1 MDDFQVIIKLRQ
13 GDCGD
18 HSRDPDPSRDVF
30 SVWIKGHRIC
40 EPGCAYRV
48 GYTGEKVL
56 NDKGEQI
63 RGNMCWL
70 FDTSGEYEGPSKML
84 SKPEL
89 KKILDYVSAW
99 QQDAEAMEAS
109 RNDCEKVL

>member
-1 MDDFQVIIKLRQ
+1 MNDFEVIIRLRQ

-18 HSRDPDPSRDVF
+18 HTRDADPSRDVF
-30 SVWIKGHRIC
+30 SVWIKGHPIC

-48 GYTGEKVL
+48 GYTGEKVMDG
-56 NDKGEQI
+56 DKQI

-70 FDTSGEYEGPSKML
+70 FDVSGEYEGPSKML
-84 SKPEL
+84 TKPEL
-89 KKILDYVSAW
+89 RKVMDYVSAW
-99 QQDAEAMEAS
+99 QQDPKAMEAS